1 MEGFVHGQLAVG
13 KKPSVPVF
21 QVAER
26 WKPACRNGPEGRYT
40 PPAMRILTRYVL
52 WELLQVF
59 LVTLTALTLFMLIV
73 GLAKEAQQ
81 QGLGLL
87 QIVLLI
93 PYLLPEAMRFAVP
106 GTMLFATASV
116 FGRLAASNEITALKA
131 AGVSPMAAI
140 WPAVGLALVVS
151 FVSVWLNDVAVT
163 WGRDGVRRVIVSSVE
178 HIIYGRLRQQRSY
191 STPQLSINVKGV
203 DGRKLVRPTLS
214 FQRGHGEQ
222 PATISASEAEMH
234 ADPAKNA
241 LVVTFRDGT
250 LHMGDV
256 KASFP
261 DTIVREVPLD
271 SVSRK
276 ASTSRS
282 PSEIAMADFEAAR
295 VAQVKR
301 IDEIEQLAA
310 GRAAMGIVTGRL
322 DWTTPAAT
330 ALERGRVEFENRMLS
345 RIVVEPWRR
354 WANGFSALCFV
365 LVGAPMAIR
374 MRNADF
380 LTSFFLCFLPIL
392 LVYYPLFMLGVDG
405 AKDGSLPPSAVWM
418 GNLLIAAWGWWLLR
432 RAVRC

>member
-1 MEGFVHGQLAVG
+1 M
-13 KKPSVPVF
+13 K
-21 QVAER
+21 
-26 WKPACRNGPEGRYT
+26 
-40 PPAMRILTRYVL
+40 ILTRYVL

-81 QGLGLL
+81 QGLGLV

-106 GTMLFATASV
+106 GTMLFAVASV
-116 FGRLAASNEITALKA
+116 FGRLSAANEITALKA
-131 AGVSPMAAI
+131 AGVTPMAAI

-203 DGRKLVRPTLS
+203 DGKRLIRPTLS
-214 FQRGHGEQ
+214 FQSGGGDK
-222 PATISASEAEMH
+222 PATISASEAELR

-271 SVSRK
+271 AVSRK
-276 ASTSRS
+276 GVTSRS

-295 VAQVKR
+295 AAQAKR

-310 GRAAMGIVTGRL
+310 GKAAMGMLTGRL
-322 DWTTPAAT
+322 EWTAPFAT
-330 ALERGRVEFENRMLS
+330 EQERQRLKHEWRTFS
-345 RIVVEPWRR
+345 RIIVEPWRR

-392 LVYYPLFMLGVDG
+392 VVYYPVFMLGVDG
-405 AKDGSLPPSAVWM
+405 AKDGRLPPIAVWA
-418 GNLLIAAWGWWLLR
+418 GNLLIAVWGWWLLR
-432 RAVRC
+432 GAVRR